1 MFVSIDYIG
10 LGVHWVCIGGGGGG
24 GGGQRNLLCIMS
36 GHFNAHS
43 LFVLL

>member
-10 LGVHWVCIGGGGGG
+10 LGVHWGGGGGGGG
-24 GGGQRNLLCIMS
+24 GGGQRNLLSIMS

-43 LFVLL
+43 L